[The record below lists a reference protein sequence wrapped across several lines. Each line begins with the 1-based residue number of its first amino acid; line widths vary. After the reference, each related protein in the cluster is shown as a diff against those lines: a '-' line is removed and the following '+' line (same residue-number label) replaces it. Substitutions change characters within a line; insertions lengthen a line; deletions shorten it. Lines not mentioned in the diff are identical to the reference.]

1 MLRKQPVHN
10 MHNESVETKIITP
23 SRIMLTCYLP
33 SSSASGPASWPQF
46 ATGTQI
52 AHFQRY
58 RTQCAG
64 RAQQELASGS
74 NGTSTS
80 HGNLNVL
87 GIRRWSGSGS
97 GEKRRTGPAFS
108 PDPRLRAQTFE
119 SSAQQHGTHQM
130 CLKKP
135 TRFRTDA
142 CSSPLAAQLAVRPFA
157 AHAASGRASDQ
168 RSAQLAVLTGAP
180 SGR

>member
-1 MLRKQPVHN
+1 MLPQCASDRGLRVLSVSCSGNSQYTTY
-10 MHNESVETKIITP
+10 NESAETKIIVP
-23 SRIMLTCYLP
+23 SKIMLTCFLP
-33 SSSASGPASWPQF
+33 SLSASGLASWPQF

-119 SSAQQHGTHQM
+119 NVGSAA
-130 CLKKP
+130 
-135 TRFRTDA
+135 R
-142 CSSPLAAQLAVRPFA
+142 
-157 AHAASGRASDQ
+157 HAPDVPQEANQ
-168 RSAQLAVLTGAP
+168 VQN
-180 SGR
+180 